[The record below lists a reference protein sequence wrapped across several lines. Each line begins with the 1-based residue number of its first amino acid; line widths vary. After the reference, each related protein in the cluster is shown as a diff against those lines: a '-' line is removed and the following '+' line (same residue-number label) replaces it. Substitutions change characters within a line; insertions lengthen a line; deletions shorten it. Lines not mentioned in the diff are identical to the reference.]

1 MTIATL
7 NKASNS
13 GRDSDYSISVIY
25 NILYVQD
32 ASAAATNARDT
43 LDPRNS

>member
-7 NKASNS
+7 DKASNS

-25 NILYVQD
+25 NTPCVED
-32 ASAAATNARDT
+32 ASAEAINARGT